1 MARLPDWEQRLA
13 DFVAGNADRPFEWGA
28 WDCILM
34 ACAAVEAMTGVDPAA
49 EYRGRYSDAKGA
61 ARALREL
68 GQGTLARTV
77 DAEFEACPVG
87 KAGRGDLVLV
97 DGSIGICM
105 GGFGLFVGEVEDGDG
120 IAPGLIRI
128 PRNDFEAAWKV

>member
-1 MARLPDWEQRLA
+1 MGRRPDWEQRLA
-13 DFVAGNADRPFEWGA
+13 DFVADNTDRPHEWGA

-34 ACAAVEAMTGVDPAA
+34 SCAAVEAMRGDDPAA
-49 EYRGRYSDAKGA
+49 EYRGRYSDAEGA
-61 ARALREL
+61 ALALREL
-68 GQGTLARTV
+68 GQGTLTKTV

-105 GGFGLFVGEVEDGDG
+105 GGFGLFVGQEGDRTG
-120 IAPGLIRI
+120 FIRI
-128 PRNDFEAAWKV
+128 PRTDFEAAWKV